1 MKVNFENA
9 ELDLLVED
17 EEVKELIVQA
27 LILYPVSWDVVKDMI
42 CLGLK
47 GYQIKEMCDM
57 WYKKGQS
64 IEEMWRG
71 AKTVLTINSKSNA
84 LIGEED
90 IKALEEEL
98 HRLGTEKFEK
108 EMKIESIEHQLQ
120 MSLYRY
126 ENGEEVDHLWVNKAK
141 FKLNMLKIE
150 LKKINLNFDKYKKDV
165 GAYYKAERKKEKDKH
180 NLRLER
186 VFMNFI
192 KEDYGDEMFFYYVDK
207 AKEYLKYI
215 DGERFEDKQCEV

>member
-120 MSLYRY
+120 M
-126 ENGEEVDHLWVNKAK
+126 
-141 FKLNMLKIE
+141 LKIE